1 MRTRSLLGTLVT
13 CVWVCGPTGLV
24 HAAAPLPAV
33 RPMYFEHLT
42 MRDGLSQSTVEG
54 ILQDSRGYLWMAT
67 ESGLDRY
74 DGNSIRVYRR
84 ERGNP
89 QALASD
95 YIWTMAED
103 AHGDLWLAT
112 IGGGVERWQRS
123 SDRFQQFRHDPSDP
137 ASLASDAVRTLLIDA
152 DGRIWA
158 GTLDRGLDVLD
169 PRTGVARHFRHHD
182 SDPHSLAADAVF
194 ALHMDHAG
202 GIWVGTD
209 GGLSRYQSASGT
221 FINYGRSADGAGL
234 SDLQVRVISEDHSG
248 ALWIGTLHGGLDRLE
263 PDTGRVTAFRHD
275 PANPHSLSHDRVT
288 AILEDDAQRLWVATV
303 DGLNLFDRASQ
314 SFVRYGN
321 DADNPQSLR
330 DSGVM
335 ALYQDRGGVL
345 WVGTRS
351 GGASHWNPKGWLLGH
366 YRSAAFRDTMAFL
379 SASNFTSAT

>member
-1 MRTRSLLGTLVT
+1 MRSGILLDALVAG
-13 CVWVCGPTGLV
+13 VALFACGAPAQ
-24 HAAAPLPAV
+24 AAVPVPAV
-33 RPMYFEHLT
+33 RPLYFEHLT
-42 MRDGLSQSTVEG
+42 MRDGLSQGTVEG

-67 ESGLDRY
+67 ESGLNRY

-95 YIWTMAED
+95 YVWTMAED
-103 AHGDLWLAT
+103 THGDLWLAT

-123 SDRFQQFRHDPSDP
+123 TDSFQQFRHDAADP
-137 ASLASDAVRTLLIDA
+137 ASLASDAVRTLLIDG

-158 GTLDRGLDVLD
+158 GTLDHGLDVLD
-169 PRTGVARHFRHHD
+169 PRTGAAHHFRHSD
-182 SDPHSLAADAVF
+182 ADPHSLAADGVF

-209 GGLSRYQSASGT
+209 GGLSRYQPASGS
-221 FINYGRSADGAGL
+221 FINYGKSADGAGL
-234 SDLQVRVISEDHSG
+234 SDLQVRVLSEDHSG

-303 DGLNLFDRASQ
+303 DGLNLFDRARRPSCATATMRTTRRACATTA
-314 SFVRYGN
+314 SWRSIRIAAACCGW
-321 DADNPQSLR
+321 ARAMAERATGIPR
-330 DSGVM
+330 AGCSGTI
-335 ALYQDRGGVL
+335 AAR
-345 WVGTRS
+345 
-351 GGASHWNPKGWLLGH
+351 
-366 YRSAAFRDTMAFL
+366 RSATPR
-379 SASNFTSAT
+379 